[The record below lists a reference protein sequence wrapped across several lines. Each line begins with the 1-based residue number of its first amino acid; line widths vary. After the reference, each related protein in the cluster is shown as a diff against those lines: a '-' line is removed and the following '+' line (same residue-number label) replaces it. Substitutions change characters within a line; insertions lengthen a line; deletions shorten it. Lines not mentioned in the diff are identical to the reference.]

1 MAAIHLPPGNRAR
14 RRWCGAERRCASGAS
29 FPGIGFRRDEPGLH
43 ARSSPHRVHVEDRQ
57 AGGQQR
63 TQCAGIEGYHDRMR
77 VHGFDGAPFRSCSL
91 DSISAHPPRP
101 CRRGSG
107 STHHDADR
115 HHLARHCRSNCP
127 AGTPHRAR
135 FAVEI
140 ETDWPI
146 PRGHR
151 ARPGSR
157 APLRSGP
164 LCSLAGIAQRKSSDL
179 VGRRRGFDSLTR
191 LHGKKAIDRQIDQT
205 SIRKDR
211 AAFRAD
217 GCPVGNPALTGTPG
231 TLRTV

>member
-14 RRWCGAERRCASGAS
+14 RRWCRAERRCASGAS
-29 FPGIGFRRDEPGLH
+29 FGIGFRRDEPGLH
-43 ARSSPHRVHVEDRQ
+43 AQSSPHRVHVEDRQ

-101 CRRGSG
+101 CRRGPG
-107 STHHDADR
+107 STRHDADR

-127 AGTPHRAR
+127 AGTPHCATRLGEHRSSIVRIGIIGAR
-135 FAVEI
+135 FSRTLRRRNQNRQIRRCPLSDLTARLQSS
-140 ETDWPI
+140 DWPI

-157 APLRSGP
+157 APSRAWAVVLTRRDSSTQEQRSGW
-164 LCSLAGIAQRKSSDL
+164 SQTG
-179 VGRRRGFDSLTR
+179 VR
-191 LHGKKAIDRQIDQT
+191 LPH
-205 SIRKDR
+205 
-211 AAFRAD
+211 
-217 GCPVGNPALTGTPG
+217 PAP
-231 TLRTV
+231 